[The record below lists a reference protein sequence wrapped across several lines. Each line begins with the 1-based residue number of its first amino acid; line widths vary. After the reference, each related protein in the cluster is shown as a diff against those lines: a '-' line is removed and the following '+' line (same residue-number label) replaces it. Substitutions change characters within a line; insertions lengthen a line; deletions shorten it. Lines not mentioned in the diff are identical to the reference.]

1 MSPKKKKMANY
12 LDLSN
17 KSSVAGQGRLPKFR
31 GQIDPVVT
39 IVANKKLYDYESG
52 TVYLLDGTGVE
63 DAVLTVTLPSAKAG
77 LNFKFILSA
86 LGNESAEDIHIKQ
99 AAADEDFVGHII
111 TGAGTKDTA
120 TSSDT
125 KIIFDQS
132 GGASAGD
139 YVTLYCDGTSWFV
152 QGVCGSGSDVIF
164 G

>member
-1 MSPKKKKMANY
+1 MANY

-17 KSSVAGQGRLPKFR
+17 KSSEAGQGRLPKFR

-39 IVANKKLYDYESG
+39 ITASRTLYDYESG
-52 TVYLLDGTGVE
+52 TVFLLDGSGVE
-63 DAVLTVTLPSAKAG
+63 DAIMNVTLPSAKAG

-86 LGNESAEDIHIKQ
+86 IGDEAAEDITITQ
-99 AAADEDFVGHII
+99 AAADEDFVGHVV

>member
-1 MSPKKKKMANY
+1 MANY

-17 KSSVAGQGRLPKFR
+17 KSSEAGQGRLPKLR
-31 GQIDPVVT
+31 GQIDP
-39 IVANKKLYDYESG
+39 IVSITSSRKLYDYESG
-52 TVYLLDGTGVE
+52 AVFLLDGSGVE
-63 DAVLTVTLPSAKAG
+63 DAILTVTLPSAKAG
-77 LNFKFILSA
+77 LNFKFILKA
-86 LGNESAEDIHIKQ
+86 MGDEPAEDIIIKQ
-99 AAADEDFVGHII
+99 ASATEDFIGHII